1 MNIEELIKIVQP
13 YTMASP
19 ERLRWKAETAERII
33 REGIPGDFVE
43 CGVWNG
49 GSGAIQA
56 HYAIPAGRAVHL
68 FDSWQGMPK
77 PSLNDIPSAGG
88 VTSESE
94 IGKCVGQPEKVWE
107 IIKLVGVDVCGGTTL
122 WNGWFHETFPAASKS
137 IHQIAM
143 LNLDSDWYESEMLCW
158 AAWYDKVVPGGFI
171 YIDDFF
177 YWPGCQKAA
186 KQFFHNRDESVVF
199 HKIGHSA
206 WVRKGDKSFAGN
218 GVWIQGDKT
227 FVLETK

>member
-49 GSGAIQA
+49 GSAAIQA
-56 HYAIPAGRAVHL
+56 YYAIPAGRAVHL

-77 PSLNDIPSAGG
+77 PSANDLPSAGG

-94 IGKCVGQPEKVWE
+94 IGKCVGSIEKVCEVLHAVGALSAE
-107 IIKLVGVDVCGGTTL
+107 IAPIFFHK
-122 WNGWFHETFPAASKS
+122 GWFQDTFKQEGTKYSDRTFFAPK
-137 IHQIAM
+137 IEQIAM
-143 LNLDSDWYESEMLCW
+143 LNLDSDWYASELLCW
-158 AAWYDKVVPGGFI
+158 EAWYDKVVPGGYV
-171 YIDDFF
+171 YIDDFY
-177 YWPGCQKAA
+177 YWPGCRQAA
-186 KQFFHNRDESVVF
+186 LDFLKSKGEIKVEGFNT
-199 HKIGHSA
+199 IGHSV
-206 WVRKGDKSFAGN
+206 WIRKGK
-218 GVWIQGDKT
+218 
-227 FVLETK
+227 